1 MGLVG
6 WSFGLEAW
14 LMGAGAGAGRSCTPA
29 SGFGHSEALGDCGSG
44 VLEFLY
50 VEFLFAL
57 RIRILFSGLSTLL
70 SNYYFSETHPVKAE
84 ARNWQGHA
92 THLPK

>member
-1 MGLVG
+1 MGPVG

-29 SGFGHSEALGDCGSG
+29 SAFGHSEALGGCGSG
-44 VLEFLY
+44 VSEFLY
-50 VEFLFAL
+50 VKFLFAL
-57 RIRILFSGLSTLL
+57 RIQILFSGLSTLL